1 MEALLCEF
9 LQKGL
14 LERDSLGG
22 PMGRASAR
30 ETLEE
35 GIGVYGDL
43 FHECVSPY
51 DILGEEPM
59 QEVR

>member
-1 MEALLCEF
+1 VEALLREF

-22 PMGRASAR
+22 PIGRASAR

-35 GIGVYGDL
+35 GIGIYGGF
-43 FHECVSPY
+43 FHECVPPY
-51 DILGEEPM
+51 DILREPM